1 MALSHYVAD
10 VECNLEMWG
19 SMTAPPPPRKRRVAE
34 GDPYYSPRQGG
45 AGRPSGLGAQTL
57 LNSYIVSIA
66 TLGHGVIM
74 VSHRAGVKE
83 SCGGTATLGHGSIMA
98 YHRAGAREVAEGWS
112 HWGRWRHG
120 QLKGRSK

>member
-34 GDPYYSPRQGG
+34 GGPYYSPRQGG

-57 LNSYIVSIA
+57 LIHMFFSWV
-66 TLGHGVIM
+66 
-74 VSHRAGVKE
+74 E
-83 SCGGTATLGHGSIMA
+83 DFFTAC
-98 YHRAGAREVAEGWS
+98 
-112 HWGRWRHG
+112 
-120 QLKGRSK
+120 